1 MLAPSEDTLLKLV
14 EQDVKYRQEIK
25 DIISP
30 EAISEAEIVA
40 ASIEN
45 GKKPT
50 VEEALAM
57 IVGSPDKD
65 RTHTREPHFNLDDHG
80 NEKKDIM
87 LFADGSKLDMRGA
100 GFVPDNNIDGRV
112 EVTNKLYVK
121 EFASNVNSDYSYWK
135 EFVKN
140 IYEENKEM
148 LQKHEQTQT
157 MKMR

>member
-1 MLAPSEDTLLKLV
+1 
-14 EQDVKYRQEIK
+14 
-25 DIISP
+25 
-30 EAISEAEIVA
+30 
-40 ASIEN
+40 
-45 GKKPT
+45 
-50 VEEALAM
+50 
-57 IVGSPDKD
+57 
-65 RTHTREPHFNLDDHG
+65 
-80 NEKKDIM
+80 M

-148 LQKHEQTQT
+148 LQKHEHKQ
-157 MKMR
+157 